1 MNRNFK
7 AIGAAVLAAV
17 MCASSA
23 GCAKKE
29 DTGVYVDKDGNISIN
44 ESKLEDHVNS
54 VFGGDTNNPTSS
66 ASEISEPKEV
76 KLEPTDEIKNAA
88 LNSGLVQYNNDIFQR
103 GGYITVPDFVE
114 KYKDSYDISYINAGS
129 YDECKDYLL
138 EYGKDFLKARNTI
151 GVRWN
156 KKSFG
161 RVYYLT
167 LTPKN
172 GSNCN
177 PVRAYVVNAT
187 SPDEKITLDKAI
199 VAEIEG
205 EYSDYKFITPEWF
218 PFGLNSY
225 YFKDNYDSE
234 NKSYTVETLCEALEA
249 KGLTKNSE
257 FKQGAYSMPSSSKEE
272 NHNTYW
278 KQGSDAIGCYIV
290 GEENLFG
297 AKPLYYY
304 WFTID
309 SNTDK
314 LSYAECF
321 LEYFIKD

>member
-29 DTGVYVDKDGNISIN
+29 DTGVYVDKNGNISIN

-54 VFGGDTNNPTSS
+54 VFGGDTSNPTSS
-66 ASEISEPKEV
+66 ASEVSQPKEV

-114 KYKDSYDISYINAGS
+114 KYKDRYDITYNCHNGILFEEKGS

-138 EYGKDFLKARNTI
+138 EYDQSYRKEKYYLALTKKN
-151 GVRWN
+151 N
-156 KKSFG
+156 SSSKSF
-161 RVYYLT
+161 V
-167 LTPKN
+167 K
-172 GSNCN
+172 
-177 PVRAYVVNAT
+177 AIVVNAT

-199 VAEIEG
+199 VVEMDVEHDLNHQNC
-205 EYSDYKFITPEWF
+205 YPEWF
-218 PFGLNSY
+218 PLGFNGSLLTNY
-225 YFKDNYDSE
+225 YDSE
-234 NKSYTVETLCEALEA
+234 NKNYTVNSLFEALKA
-249 KGLTKNSE
+249 NGLAKNSE
-257 FKQGAYSMPSSSKEE
+257 FEREGNLSDYANKADY
-272 NHNTYW
+272 NTYW
-278 KQGSDAIGCYIV
+278 KIDSNKVVCYIV

-297 AKPLYYY
+297 AKPLYHYS
-304 WFTID
+304 FSID
-309 SNTDK
+309 PNTDK
-314 LSYAECF
+314 LSDVRCNF
-321 LEYFIKD
+321 YFIKE